1 MRSQVRLNIHTP
13 KAFADGM
20 VFGDVGSYEAI
31 EGTVEFAIDPD
42 DPANAAIVDL
52 KLAPRNADGLV
63 EYSTDL
69 YILRPADLERGNRR
83 LIYDVCNRG
92 NKRLLQFFNDGV
104 HSNRPITAE
113 HAGNAFL
120 MRRGYSIVWSGWQGD
135 VLPMHGQL
143 SMRLPVV
150 TENGEA
156 ITGDVRTEFIV
167 ETPEVRYRPLSA
179 ADYAESYEAADT
191 DTTQATFTMREY
203 PYDDKV
209 AIPADR
215 WSFSMQSS
223 DGSLT
228 SSTRHVYL
236 EDGFRPGWI
245 YDLIYTAKNP
255 KVMGLG
261 LSGLRDL
268 ISFLMH
274 DEQDENG
281 VPNPLRQRNVGMEK
295 AYAWGRSQS
304 GRFLR

>member
-42 DPANAAIVDL
+42 DPAITDL
-52 KLAPRNADGLV
+52 RLAPRNAEGLV

-135 VLPMHGQL
+135 VLPMHDQL

-215 WSFSMQSS
+215 WSFSM
-223 DGSLT
+223 
-228 SSTRHVYL
+228 
-236 EDGFRPGWI
+236 
-245 YDLIYTAKNP
+245 
-255 KVMGLG
+255 
-261 LSGLRDL
+261 
-268 ISFLMH
+268 
-274 DEQDENG
+274 
-281 VPNPLRQRNVGMEK
+281 
-295 AYAWGRSQS
+295 
-304 GRFLR
+304 